1 MITKSLFG
9 SIVLA
14 VLLMSMPA
22 AADEDVEL
30 TVKPLLCIVDQRTPS
45 CDMLFRIVWRSADR
59 GYYCVLSSLEDEPL
73 HCWLE
78 QRGGELD
85 DERSAE
91 EDFSYSINEGNGDPP
106 LDTVTVQ
113 VVRVDSD
120 DRRRRRRSRHVWD
133 LL

>member
-1 MITKSLFG
+1 MMSKSIFG
-9 SIVLA
+9 SVAAA
-14 VLLMSMPA
+14 VLLLSIPA
-22 AADEDVEL
+22 AADDAVEL

-45 CDMLFRIVWRSADR
+45 CDMSFRVIWRSADR

-73 HCWLE
+73 HCWSE
-78 QRGGELD
+78 QRGGQLD

-91 EDFSYSINEGNGDPP
+91 EDFSYSINEGDGETP
-106 LDTVTVQ
+106 LETVTVQ

>member
-1 MITKSLFG
+1 MISKSLIV
-9 SIVLA
+9 SIAAAAFLI
-14 VLLMSMPA
+14 SIPA
-22 AADEDVEL
+22 AADETVEL

-45 CDMLFRIVWRSADR
+45 CDMSFRIVWRSADR
-59 GYYCVLSSLEDEPL
+59 GYYCVLNSLEDEPL
-73 HCWLE
+73 HCWSE
-78 QRGGELD
+78 QRGGQLD

-91 EDFSYSINEGNGDPP
+91 GDFSYSINEGDGEAP